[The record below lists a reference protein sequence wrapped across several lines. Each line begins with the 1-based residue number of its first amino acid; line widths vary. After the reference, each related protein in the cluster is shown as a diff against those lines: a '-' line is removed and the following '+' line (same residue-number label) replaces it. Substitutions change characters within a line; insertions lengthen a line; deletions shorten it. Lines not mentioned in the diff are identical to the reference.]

1 MPSILISGAS
11 VAGPALAFWL
21 ARYGWDT
28 TVVERAPALR
38 PEGQN
43 IDIRG
48 AGREV
53 VRRMGLEDAI
63 RAATTGERGTQF
75 LGDNG
80 VVAEFPASTD
90 DSTGPTA
97 EVEILRGEL
106 TRILAEHTTD
116 TDYLFGDSIT
126 GLDDTGDGVR
136 VGFEHAADRTFDV
149 VVLAEGLRS
158 RTRRK
163 VFGDEPRIK
172 PLGMY
177 MAYLTVPKTDTDIPW
192 WRWYNAPGGRSITLR
207 PDNVGTA
214 RATLQF
220 ISEPTGL
227 EEQDLETQKQA
238 FRETFADVGWE
249 APRLL
254 AALDGAE
261 VYMEFVS
268 QVHAPRW
275 STGRIGMVG
284 DAAYGPSPVSGMG
297 TTLALVGAY
306 VLAGELAAHAE
317 PADAFAAYE
326 KTMRPYVDQA
336 QKLPPGTPKLANP
349 QTRAGIAVFHTVL
362 RAAASPVAKALG
374 RAGGRIFSPPADAID
389 LPTYVAVPG
398 R

>member
-21 ARYGWDT
+21 DRYGWET
-28 TVVERAPALR
+28 TVVERADRLR

-48 AGREV
+48 AAREV
-53 VRRMGLEDAI
+53 VRRMGLEDEM
-63 RAATTGERGTQF
+63 RAATTGEQGTQF
-75 LGDNG
+75 LGDDG

-106 TRILAEHTTD
+106 TRILAEHTPGTE
-116 TDYLFGDSIT
+116 YVFGDSIA
-126 GLDDTGDGVR
+126 GMDDRGDGVH
-136 VGFEHAADRTFDV
+136 VTFAGGDERTFDV

-158 RTRRK
+158 HTRRT
-163 VFGDEPRIK
+163 VFGDAPRIK

-177 MAYLTVPKTDTDIPW
+177 MVYLTVPKTASDIPW

-207 PDNVGTA
+207 PDNLGTA

-227 EEQDLETQKQA
+227 EDRDVEAQKQA
-238 FRETFADVGWE
+238 FRDVFADVGWE
-249 APRLL
+249 APRIL
-254 AALDGAE
+254 AALDDAP

-297 TTLALVGAY
+297 TSLALVGAY
-306 VLAGELAAHAE
+306 VLAGELAAHAD
-317 PADAFAAYE
+317 PVDAFAAYE
-326 KTMRPYVDQA
+326 KIMRPYVDQA

-349 QTRAGIAVFHTVL
+349 QTRLGIAVFHTAL
-362 RAAASPVAKALG
+362 RLAASRAAKAVGKLG
-374 RAGGRIFSPPADAID
+374 TRLFSPPADAIE
-389 LPTYVAVPG
+389 LPTYVVVAKS
-398 R
+398 